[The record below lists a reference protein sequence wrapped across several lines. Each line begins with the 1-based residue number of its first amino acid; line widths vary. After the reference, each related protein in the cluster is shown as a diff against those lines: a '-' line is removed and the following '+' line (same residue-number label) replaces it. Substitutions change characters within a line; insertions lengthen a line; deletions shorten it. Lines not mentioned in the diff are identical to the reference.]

1 MYFCIIITP
10 CRFRM
15 HMKVEETD
23 KIFSKYN
30 QLWKA
35 GEIAHPLC
43 IMVGGNIGTGKS
55 TLANRLLENLSYC
68 NLLPTG
74 IVRSILQS
82 MDLGSIFPELY
93 GHSYQL
99 NELVIDSALSE
110 EQKAVVAFAKQLGV
124 VDKAIRRIL
133 DFSQSEGQQYIL
145 DGNHISPRTAR
156 EYADRQPNFIGV
168 FFKTTDVNQYR
179 ENVSGPTHQRTLSG
193 GEFMIVR
200 AIHDFIVT
208 EAEHYQLPVFEYN
221 QQKEAMNYVTSRITI
236 AMETK

>member
-1 MYFCIIITP
+1 
-10 CRFRM
+10 
-15 HMKVEETD
+15 MKTIESD
-23 KIFSKYN
+23 KIFAKYN

-55 TLANRLLENLSYC
+55 TLANQLLENLSYC

-82 MDLGSIFPELY
+82 MDLASIFPELY

-99 NELVIDSALSE
+99 NELIIDPNLSE
-110 EQKAVVAFAKQLGV
+110 EQKAVNAFEKQLGV

-145 DGNHISPRTAR
+145 DGNHISPKTAR
-156 EYADRQPNFIGV
+156 EYADLQPNFIGV
-168 FFKTTDVNQYR
+168 FFKTTDTVQYR
-179 ENVSGPTHQRTLSG
+179 ENVSGPTHQRTLSS

-200 AIHDFIVT
+200 AIHDYIIT
-208 EAEHYQLPVFEYN
+208 EAERYQLPVFEYN
-221 QQKEAMNYVTSRITI
+221 QQKEAMNYITSRIALT
-236 AMETK
+236 MEAR